1 MPSTDNNNNTNP
13 PDDEVVET
21 FECGNCGR
29 QLDSEYD
36 LTYNYYYQEECC
48 DDCDERGRRY
58 EEEAERE
65 QDEQDEESEH
75 IHSYSYRPRVSFM
88 NSDGHTSMY
97 ASLDE
102 STLRPQLYLGYE
114 LEVEY
119 HGSDYCGLGADML
132 MDRYG
137 SPTPIYLKHDGSLN
151 DGFEIVSMPGT
162 LDYFR
167 QHFDWSGI
175 KELAKMGFKSWNNS
189 HCGLH
194 IHMSR
199 NAFTNDRHMFLF
211 IKFIFANRDGL
222 VEFSGRESSY
232 AKFGIE
238 NFLNAYWDYDRQQQ
252 VRSRKL
258 MDLVK
263 GYESNNDR
271 YTAVNLQNANTI
283 ELRFFRPSLKPT
295 TVLAA
300 LEFCDASFRYV
311 NEISLPDVLRNNAL
325 AWNSFRSWVD
335 SVGKYP
341 TLRERLNERCGFLS
355 PDA

>member
-1 MPSTDNNNNTNP
+1 MPSTDNNNEDIQ
-13 PDDEVVET
+13 PDYQCGQCGCEV
-21 FECGNCGR
+21 
-29 QLDSEYD
+29 DSEFD
-36 LTYNYYYQEECC
+36 LSYNYYYQEECC
-48 DDCDERGRRY
+48 DECDERGRRY
-58 EEEAERE
+58 QEEEERE
-65 QDEQDEESEH
+65 EDQEGDESDGL
-75 IHSYSYRPRVSFM
+75 INSYGYRPRANFM

-97 ASLDE
+97 ASMDD

-119 HGSDYCGLGADML
+119 EGHRQHEMLDGARML
-132 MDRYG
+132 MRKYET
-137 SPTPIYLKHDGSLN
+137 PTPIYLKHDGSLN

-175 KELAKMGFKSWNNS
+175 KELSKMGFKSWNNS

-199 NAFTNDRHMFLF
+199 NAFTSDRHMFLF

-222 VEFSGRESSY
+222 VQFAGRESSY

-252 VRSRKL
+252 VRHRKL
-258 MDLVK
+258 MDFVK
-263 GYESNNDR
+263 GYESNSDR
-271 YTAVNLQNANTI
+271 YMAVNLQNANTI
-283 ELRFFRPSLKPT
+283 ELRFFRPSLKPS
-295 TVLAA
+295 TVVSA
-300 LEFCDASFRYV
+300 LEFCDASFRYA

-325 AWNSFRSWVD
+325 GWNSFRSWVD
-335 SVGKYP
+335 HIDKYP
-341 TLRERLNERCGFLS
+341 ALRERLNERCGFLS
-355 PDA
+355 SDE

>member
-1 MPSTDNNNNTNP
+1 MPNNNNNNNP
-13 PDDEVVET
+13 PDDEEVEET
-21 FECGNCGR
+21 FECGECGYETENEWDLR
-29 QLDSEYD
+29 YSEY
-36 LTYNYYYQEECC
+36 YSCSV
-48 DDCDERGRRY
+48 CDECHERGEMY
-58 EEEAERE
+58 LEEERGDD
-65 QDEQDEESEH
+65 DEDSSIIQ
-75 IHSYSYRPRVSFM
+75 SYSYRPRANFM
-88 NSDGHTSMY
+88 NSDGTTSSY
-97 ASLDE
+97 AMMDD

-114 LEVEY
+114 LEVEFEGHRKY
-119 HGSDYCGLGADML
+119 MREDGASML
-132 MDRYG
+132 INEYG
-137 SPTPIYLKHDGSLN
+137 TPTPIYLKSDGSLN
-151 DGFEIVSMPGT
+151 YGFEIVSMPGT
-162 LDYFR
+162 LEFFR
-167 QHFDWSGI
+167 DRFDWSGI
-175 KELAKMGFKSWNNS
+175 KKLATMGFKSWNNS

-199 NAFTNDRHMFLF
+199 NAFTSDRHMFLF
-211 IKFIFANRDGL
+211 IKFIFHNREGL
-222 VEFSGRESSY
+222 VQFAGRESSY
-232 AKFGIE
+232 AKFGID
-238 NFLNAYWDYDRQQQ
+238 NFLNAYWDYDRQRQ

-271 YTAVNLQNANTI
+271 YTAVNMQNAHTI

-311 NEISLPDVLRNNAL
+311 NDVSLPDVLSNNAL

-341 TLRERLNERCGFLS
+341 TLRERLNERCGVLS

>member
-1 MPSTDNNNNTNP
+1 MPSTDNNNTNP
-13 PDDEVVET
+13 PDDEVEET
-21 FECGNCGR
+21 YECGECGWQAESEWDLR
-29 QLDSEYD
+29 YSEYYSTACCDECHERGEMYLEEERDSE
-36 LTYNYYYQEECC
+36 E
-48 DDCDERGRRY
+48 DD
-58 EEEAERE
+58 
-65 QDEQDEESEH
+65 SL
-75 IHSYSYRPRVSFM
+75 INSYSYRPKPCFM
-88 NSDGHTSMY
+88 NDDSSHSYY
-97 ASLDE
+97 ATLDE

-119 HGSDYCGLGADML
+119 EGHRMHSKYEGAEML
-132 MDRYG
+132 ARRYG
-137 SPTPIYLKHDGSLN
+137 MPTPLYLKSDGSLS

-162 LDYFR
+162 LGYFT

-175 KELAKMGFKSWNNS
+175 KELSKMGFKAWNNS

-199 NAFTNDRHMFLF
+199 NAFTSDRHLFLF
-211 IKFIFANRDGL
+211 IKFIFANREGL
-222 VEFSGRESSY
+222 VQFSGRESHY

-238 NFLNAYWDYDRQQQ
+238 NFLNAYYDYDRQQQ
-252 VRSRKL
+252 VRHRKL

-271 YTAVNLQNANTI
+271 YMAVNVQNANTI
-283 ELRFFRPSLKPT
+283 ELRFFRPSLKTT
-295 TVLAA
+295 TVLSA

-325 AWNSFRSWVD
+325 GWNSFRSWVD

-341 TLRERLNERCGFLS
+341 TLRERLNERCGFLT